1 MITRYPDKTVMD
13 KEDFIHSEHARASV
27 FNVFTAL
34 FCQPEEDLIRNDQVF
49 DTLKLALDDVNP
61 DCSKI
66 VGRMQKAVKQS
77 TAQELLIEYTRLFIG
92 PFKTLVPPYSSLYF
106 GSETLMS
113 DQTVWVVDF
122 YKKAGL
128 TFDRE
133 TKEVP
138 DHIAIETEFMYWL
151 IHNEIKALD
160 SGDRDRAF
168 SLWENQ
174 KEFFTKHYGK
184 WAPEFCARI
193 STETENE
200 YFRLLS
206 ECFGKFITDVEIPEF
221 PD

>member
-1 MITRYPDKTVMD
+1 MTVN
-13 KEDFIHSEHARASV
+13 EIDFISKERARAGI

-34 FCQPEEDLIRNDQVF
+34 LCQPEEDLITSDEIF
-49 DTLKLALDDVNP
+49 GALESAFNIVNP
-61 DCSKI
+61 ACSEI
-66 VGRMQKAVKQS
+66 SERMQKAVKKS
-77 TAQELLIEYTRLFIG
+77 TTQELLIEYTRLFVG
-92 PFKTLVPPYSSLYF
+92 PFKMLAPPYSSLYF

-113 DQTVWVVDF
+113 DETVWVVDF
-122 YKKAGL
+122 YRKAGL
-128 TFDRE
+128 KFDQE

-174 KEFFTKHYGK
+174 QEFFAKHYRK
-184 WAPEFCARI
+184 WAQEFCTKVA
-193 STETENE
+193 TETNSD
-200 YFRLLS
+200 YFRLLC
-206 ECFGKFITDVEIPEF
+206 ECFGKFIADVEIPTF